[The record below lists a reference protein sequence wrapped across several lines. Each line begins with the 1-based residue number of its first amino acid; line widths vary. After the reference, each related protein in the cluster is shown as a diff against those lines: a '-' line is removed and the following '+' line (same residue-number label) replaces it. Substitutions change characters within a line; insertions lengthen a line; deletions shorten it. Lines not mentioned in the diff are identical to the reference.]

1 MEPAARLAIGARL
14 PYLIDCAASIAGA
27 IGWPAVW
34 KWGSSCPTFFIGI
47 AGGLE
52 VTDRDLTAAIE
63 AGLEELGFELVEL
76 EQAGTAKRPV
86 LRLRIDHR
94 ESDSPESNVSLE
106 DCTRVSRALE
116 SRLEADARFP
126 ETYVLEV
133 SSPGV
138 ERPLVRRRDF
148 ERFAGKE
155 VVLRGTQP
163 LAGRARKLQ
172 GELVGIGGEASAES
186 IRIRL
191 PDGEELEIPR
201 ADVSRA
207 NLVFRWGSEGRRS

>member
-1 MEPAARLAIGARL
+1 MR
-14 PYLIDCAASIAGA
+14 YLIDCAASIAGA
-27 IGWPAVW
+27 IGWPAIW
-34 KWGSSCPTFFIGI
+34 KWGSRCPTFFIGI
-47 AGGLE
+47 AGGFE
-52 VTDRDLTAAIE
+52 VTDRDLTAAVE
-63 AGLEELGFELVEL
+63 AGLDELGFELVEL
-76 EQAGTAKRPV
+76 EQAGNARRPV

-94 ESDSPESNVSLE
+94 ESDALQSNVSLE

-116 SRLEADARFP
+116 ARLEADPRFP

-148 ERFAGKE
+148 QRFAGQE
-155 VVLRGTQP
+155 VAIRGTRP
-163 LAGRARKLQ
+163 LAGRSRKLQ
-172 GELVGIGGEASAES
+172 GELLGIEGEASFEM
-186 IRIRL
+186 IRLRL

-201 ADVSRA
+201 SEISRA

>member
-1 MEPAARLAIGARL
+1 M
-14 PYLIDCAASIAGA
+14 
-27 IGWPAVW
+27 
-34 KWGSSCPTFFIGI
+34 
-47 AGGLE
+47 
-52 VTDRDLTAAIE
+52 TDRDLTAAVE
-63 AGLEELGFELVEL
+63 AGLDELGFELVEL
-76 EQAGTAKRPV
+76 EQAGNARRPV

-94 ESDSPESNVSLE
+94 ESDALQSNVSLE

-116 SRLEADARFP
+116 ARLEADPRFP

-148 ERFAGKE
+148 QRFAGQE
-155 VVLRGTQP
+155 VAIRGTRP
-163 LAGRARKLQ
+163 LAGRSRKLQ
-172 GELVGIGGEASAES
+172 GELLGIEGEASFEM
-186 IRIRL
+186 IRLRL

-201 ADVSRA
+201 SEISRA